1 MRHFKPHFSTS
12 TKQDQNILNFVYKDV
27 QIPDTRLEIKRT
39 FNVNSQQPLD
49 DVIETVLSS
58 SRAKSLDA
66 GGDALD
72 DMASAASDIVKNAQP
87 KNKIDEILYKIFN
100 FKPNPNPDA
109 FFNATRAKALTVF
122 CVRMAY
128 IVARALT
135 RTFVEG
141 KLGEFAIQKV
151 NDQFKNGKLYNWFKE
166 QVDRAYK
173 LHPEYKPIYIEEFRK
188 TSQWNRFR
196 SEWLDKTRPQVI
208 RRMSLQTLYTVL
220 YCLSL
225 ESNLPFAFLYEIP
238 TRIVLAY
245 LGIRLGIGSINDVV
259 IDFEGNTIAL
269 GVSYTKLGY
278 ELCYPELICRREDGK
293 LVRVDLQEVPPEL
306 YAITKEDIEEVEK
319 EGIKLPQ

>member
-1 MRHFKPHFSTS
+1 MRHFRPKFSTPL
-12 TKQDQNILNFVYKDV
+12 KQDQNILNFVYKDV
-27 QIPDTRLEIKRT
+27 QIPDTRPEIKQT
-39 FNVNSQQPLD
+39 FKVNSQQHLD

-58 SRAKSLDA
+58 SRARSLISD
-66 GGDALD
+66 GDALD
-72 DMASAASDIVKNAQP
+72 DMASAASDIVNNAKP

-100 FKPNPNPDA
+100 FKPSSDPGA

-128 IVARALT
+128 IVARALA
-135 RTFVEG
+135 RSFVEA
-141 KLGEFAIQKV
+141 KLAEFAAQKV
-151 NDQFKNGKLYNWFKE
+151 DKQFKNGKLYNWFKE

-173 LHPEYKPIYIEEFRK
+173 LHPEYKPMPIEEFKK

-245 LGIRLGIGSINDVV
+245 LGVRLGIGSINDIV

-278 ELCYPELICRREDGK
+278 ELTYPELLCKREDGK
-293 LVRVDLQEVPPEL
+293 MVRVDLQEVPPEL

-319 EGIKLPQ
+319 EGVKLKQ